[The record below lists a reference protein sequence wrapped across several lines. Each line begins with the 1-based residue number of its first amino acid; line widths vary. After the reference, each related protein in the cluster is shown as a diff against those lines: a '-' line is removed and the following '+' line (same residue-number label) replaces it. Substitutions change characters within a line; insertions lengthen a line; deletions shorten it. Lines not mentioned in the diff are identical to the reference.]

1 MLQFINV
8 ATGPDSNYSGEN
20 ILFHCQSELYYYPSR
35 SLFASLVLIWSVND
49 FRGWSIARVIV
60 LSMILFNFQ
69 HSTIRQVVPRKS
81 ICKINIGLA
90 ISSLVKYIY
99 FTFLCSR
106 LKDLYEM
113 KSKEHFS
120 ILLPPYS
127 PPNLIRA
134 LSRKLKHIDAIT
146 NENIQV
152 AQKHFQK
159 ATRVSWCARQDLYD
173 FPSVSFFFL
182 LLFH

>member
-1 MLQFINV
+1 MTFV
-8 ATGPDSNYSGEN
+8 AS
-20 ILFHCQSELYYYPSR
+20 QSRELSIWM
-35 SLFASLVLIWSVND
+35 FFLIYQ
-49 FRGWSIARVIV
+49 
-60 LSMILFNFQ
+60 ILFN
-69 HSTIRQVVPRKS
+69 SKRLLKLLDKS

-90 ISSLVKYIY
+90 IPSLVKYIY

-113 KSKEHFS
+113 KSKEHSS
-120 ILLPPYS
+120 ILLPSYS

-152 AQKHFQK
+152 AQTHFQK
-159 ATRVSWCARQDLYD
+159 ATRVSRCARQDLYD
-173 FPSVSFFFL
+173 FPSVSFFFPSFFFIRHRVYTAIHNITMIFVL
-182 LLFH
+182 LKTRET